1 MRFLLTV
8 YVDERRWA
16 SVGEEDAKAEIDA
29 YWALDNEATAAGV
42 FVDSAGLLPT
52 ETARTLRIRDG
63 EETVTDGPFAET
75 KEQLGGYY
83 LLECGSSEEALEWA
97 AKVPAAHTG
106 SVEVR
111 QVMDYEAAGFA
122 NPAAGAARS
131 A

>member
-111 QVMDYEAAGFA
+111 QVMDYEAAGFP